1 MTKARARAAD
11 DEGDDL
17 SCPSDPVLACLGP
30 VRPAPRELH
39 CSPAAADGTPACKLF
54 MRGKACKADCA
65 YAHDPPSLRPPC
77 WTFERYGVCPRDVLR
92 EKDPEATP
100 CWFPHTPR
108 EAFASEKPEK
118 QPHLALQCELGVA
131 DRVAARC
138 RDLLGADAVVD
149 AARLNLA
156 RAADCV
162 VFVRSA
168 PDVRRGRKEALS
180 DNEGGFGVFAAARAL
195 ARDPHLLATLKRAYC
210 VSVDGVV
217 SPYTHDAGS
226 ISVAGESRESLL
238 RAVRAAVPELLRG
251 VAALN
256 PARARREGEKKN
268 EKKMLVK
275 ARCFPRWAAPA
286 THAALEPSAE
296 DARWFEPTAKHATHV
311 LDVVCHRNR
320 AVLTLW
326 PAEAVEA
333 PADAAHRRG
342 GGDDAEARDDA
353 ERDAPLSSDWK
364 RVSDVVHDVVHDEF
378 ASNTTDSTVLP
389 YPPLPPPH
397 VATLE
402 YLIAQHCERVKEA
415 RASKKPMS
423 RAYFKLE
430 EAADRAGVPLSSDW
444 QCVDVG
450 AAPGGWTQWIS
461 DRLTAN
467 STERGKDGEDG
478 KDALA
483 SRAGRVW
490 AVDPGNLELR
500 PFPTNVAHVKKKAEL
515 AVADGSV
522 PANDVSLL
530 VCDANGSPE
539 LVTSILLEA
548 KPALRRG
555 AYLVTTFKNF
565 CRGYVEWRRQ
575 MSAARARFTNEGFSE
590 IAFFHS
596 FANCAQ
602 EFTYVA
608 RFTQSDS
615 DDTNAS

>member
-108 EAFASEKPEK
+108 EAFDSQKPEK

-180 DNEGGFGVFAAARAL
+180 DNGFGVFAAARAL
-195 ARDPHLLATLKRAYC
+195 ARDPHLMATLKRAYC
-210 VSVDGVV
+210 VSVDGVA
-217 SPYTHDAGS
+217 SADTHGAGS
-226 ISVAGESRESLL
+226 ISVAGDSRESTL
-238 RAVRAAVPELLRG
+238 RAVNAAVPELLRG
-251 VAALN
+251 VAAG
-256 PARARREGEKKN
+256 ARAGREREEKRKGKIFSL
-268 EKKMLVK
+268 KKMLVK

-286 THAALEPSAE
+286 AYAGIEPSTDD
-296 DARWFEPTAKHATHV
+296 DAMVFEPTAKRPTHV
-311 LDVVCHRNR
+311 LDVVCARNR
-320 AVLTLW
+320 ASLTLW
-326 PAEAVEA
+326 PAEAVETDHLETGREESA
-333 PADAAHRRG
+333 FEKSAKSERRAG
-342 GGDDAEARDDA
+342 GH
-353 ERDAPLSSDWK
+353 PL
-364 RVSDVVHDVVHDEF
+364 VSEDSLSVT
-378 ASNTTDSTVLP
+378 SSTVLP
-389 YPPLPPPH
+389 YPNVPSRST
-397 VATLE
+397 ATLE
-402 YLIAQHCERVKEA
+402 YLIALHCERVKEA
-415 RASKKPMS
+415 RAAKRPMC

-430 EAADRAGVPLSSDW
+430 EAADRARLPLKADW
-444 QCVDVG
+444 KCVDVG
-450 AAPGGWTQWIS
+450 AAPGGWTQWMS
-461 DRLTAN
+461 DRLTRLKSVTCDA
-467 STERGKDGEDG
+467 SPERTDGG
-478 KDALA
+478 
-483 SRAGRVW
+483 GFVW
-490 AVDPGNLELR
+490 AVDPGVLELS
-500 PFPTNVAHVKKKAEL
+500 PFPSNVAHVQKKAEL

-522 PANDVSLL
+522 PARDVSLL

-539 LVTSILLEA
+539 LVSDILLEA
-548 KPALRRG
+548 KPALRPG

-575 MSAARARFTNEGFSE
+575 MTAARARFRREGFE
-590 IAFFHS
+590 EMAFFHS

-608 RFTQSDS
+608 RF
-615 DDTNAS
+615 ASGDESG

>member
-108 EAFASEKPEK
+108 EAFDSQKPEK

-156 RAADCV
+156 RAADCL

-180 DNEGGFGVFAAARAL
+180 DDGFGVFAAARAL
-195 ARDPHLLATLKRAYC
+195 ARDPHLMAALKRAYC
-210 VSVDGVV
+210 VSVDGVA
-217 SPYTHDAGS
+217 SADTHGAGS
-226 ISVAGESRESLL
+226 ISVAGDSRESML
-238 RAVRAAVPELLRG
+238 RAVNAAVPELLRG
-251 VAALN
+251 VAAG
-256 PARARREGEKKN
+256 ARARREREEKRKGKIFSL
-268 EKKMLVK
+268 KKMLVK

-296 DARWFEPTAKHATHV
+296 DARWFEPIAKHATHV

-320 AVLTLW
+320 ATLTLW

-333 PADAAHRRG
+333 PAKRG
-342 GGDDAEARDDA
+342 GEDDAEARENA

-364 RVSDVVHDVVHDEF
+364 RVSDVVHDVVQDEL
-378 ASNTTDSTVLP
+378 ARTPDSTVLP
-389 YPPLPPPH
+389 YPTLPPPH

-430 EAADRAGVPLSSDW
+430 EAADRAGVPVSSGW

-461 DRLTAN
+461 DRLTATA
-467 STERGKDGEDG
+467 TERGKD
-478 KDALA
+478 AFN
-483 SRAGRVW
+483 SAGRVW
-490 AVDPGNLELR
+490 AVDPGDLELR

-548 KPALRRG
+548 KPTLRRG

-575 MSAARARFTNEGFSE
+575 MAAARNRFAREGFE
-590 IAFFHS
+590 ETAFFHS

-608 RFTQSDS
+608 RFAHSNRENEKTD
-615 DDTNAS
+615 A

>member
-108 EAFASEKPEK
+108 EAFDSQKPEK

-156 RAADCV
+156 RAADCLL
-162 VFVRSA
+162 FVRSA

-180 DNEGGFGVFAAARAL
+180 DNGFGVFAAARAL
-195 ARDPHLLATLKRAYC
+195 ARDPHLMATLKRAYC
-210 VSVDGVV
+210 VSVDGVA
-217 SPYTHDAGS
+217 SADTHGAGS
-226 ISVAGESRESLL
+226 ISVAGDSRESTL

-251 VAALN
+251 VAAG
-256 PARARREGEKKN
+256 ARAGREREEKRKGKIFSL
-268 EKKMLVK
+268 KKMLVK

-296 DARWFEPTAKHATHV
+296 DARWFEPKAKHATHV

-320 AVLTLW
+320 ATLTLW

-333 PADAAHRRG
+333 PARRG
-342 GGDDAEARDDA
+342 GEDDAEARENA
-353 ERDAPLSSDWK
+353 ECDAPLSSDWK
-364 RVSDVVHDVVHDEF
+364 RVSDVVHDVVQDEL
-378 ASNTTDSTVLP
+378 ARTTDSTVLP
-389 YPPLPPPH
+389 YPTLPPPH

-415 RASKKPMS
+415 RASKKPMC

-430 EAADRAGVPLSSDW
+430 EAADRAGVPLSSGW

-461 DRLTAN
+461 DRLTATA
-467 STERGKDGEDG
+467 TERGKDTFN
-478 KDALA
+478 
-483 SRAGRVW
+483 SAGRVW
-490 AVDPGNLELR
+490 AVDPGDLELR

-548 KPALRRG
+548 KPTLRNG

-575 MSAARARFTNEGFSE
+575 MSAARTRFANEGFTE
-590 IAFFHS
+590 MAFFHS

-608 RFTQSDS
+608 RFKQ
-615 DDTNAS
+615 

>member
-108 EAFASEKPEK
+108 EAFDSQKPEK

-156 RAADCV
+156 RAADCLL
-162 VFVRSA
+162 FVRSA

-180 DNEGGFGVFAAARAL
+180 DNGFGVFAAARAL
-195 ARDPHLLATLKRAYC
+195 ARDPHLMATLKRAYC
-210 VSVDGVV
+210 VSVDGVA
-217 SPYTHDAGS
+217 SADTHGAGS
-226 ISVAGESRESLL
+226 ISVAGDSRESTL

-251 VAALN
+251 VAAG
-256 PARARREGEKKN
+256 ARAGREREEKRKGKMI

-296 DARWFEPTAKHATHV
+296 DARWFEPIAKHATHV

-320 AVLTLW
+320 ATLTLW

-333 PADAAHRRG
+333 PARRG
-342 GGDDAEARDDA
+342 GEDDAEARENA
-353 ERDAPLSSDWK
+353 ECDAPLSSDWK
-364 RVSDVVHDVVHDEF
+364 RVSDVVHDVVQDEL
-378 ASNTTDSTVLP
+378 ARTTDSTVLP
-389 YPPLPPPH
+389 YPTLPPPH

-415 RASKKPMS
+415 RASKKPMC

-430 EAADRAGVPLSSDW
+430 EAADRAGVPLSSGW

-461 DRLTAN
+461 DRLTATA
-467 STERGKDGEDG
+467 TERGKDTFN
-478 KDALA
+478 
-483 SRAGRVW
+483 SAGRVW
-490 AVDPGNLELR
+490 AVDPGDLELR

-548 KPALRRG
+548 KPTLRNG

-575 MSAARARFTNEGFSE
+575 MSAARTRFANEGFTE
-590 IAFFHS
+590 MAFFHS

-608 RFTQSDS
+608 RFKQ
-615 DDTNAS
+615 

>member
-1 MTKARARAAD
+1 
-11 DEGDDL
+11 
-17 SCPSDPVLACLGP
+17 
-30 VRPAPRELH
+30 
-39 CSPAAADGTPACKLF
+39 
-54 MRGKACKADCA
+54 
-65 YAHDPPSLRPPC
+65 
-77 WTFERYGVCPRDVLR
+77 
-92 EKDPEATP
+92 
-100 CWFPHTPR
+100 
-108 EAFASEKPEK
+108 
-118 QPHLALQCELGVA
+118 
-131 DRVAARC
+131 
-138 RDLLGADAVVD
+138 
-149 AARLNLA
+149 
-156 RAADCV
+156 
-162 VFVRSA
+162 
-168 PDVRRGRKEALS
+168 
-180 DNEGGFGVFAAARAL
+180 
-195 ARDPHLLATLKRAYC
+195 
-210 VSVDGVV
+210 
-217 SPYTHDAGS
+217 
-226 ISVAGESRESLL
+226 
-238 RAVRAAVPELLRG
+238 
-251 VAALN
+251 
-256 PARARREGEKKN
+256 
-268 EKKMLVK
+268 MLVK

-296 DARWFEPTAKHATHV
+296 DARWFEPIAKHATHV

-320 AVLTLW
+320 ATLTLW

-333 PADAAHRRG
+333 PAKRG
-342 GGDDAEARDDA
+342 GGDDAEARENA

-364 RVSDVVHDVVHDEF
+364 RVSDVVHDVVQDEL
-378 ASNTTDSTVLP
+378 ARTTDSTVLP
-389 YPPLPPPH
+389 YPTLPPPH

-461 DRLTAN
+461 DRLTATA
-467 STERGKDGEDG
+467 TERGKDGEDGEDG

-515 AVADGSV
+515 AVTDGSV

-575 MSAARARFTNEGFSE
+575 MSAARTRFANEGFTE
-590 IAFFHS
+590 MAFFHS

-608 RFTQSDS
+608 RFAHSNRENEKTD
-615 DDTNAS
+615 A

>member
-92 EKDPEATP
+92 EKDPDATP

-108 EAFASEKPEK
+108 EAFDSQKPEK

-156 RAADCV
+156 RAADCLL
-162 VFVRSA
+162 FVRSA

-180 DNEGGFGVFAAARAL
+180 DNGFGVFAAARAL
-195 ARDPHLLATLKRAYC
+195 ARDPHLMATLKRAYC
-210 VSVDGVV
+210 VSVDGVA
-217 SPYTHDAGS
+217 SADTHGAGS
-226 ISVAGESRESLL
+226 ISVAGDSRESTL

-251 VAALN
+251 VAAG
-256 PARARREGEKKN
+256 ARAGREREEKRKGKMI

-296 DARWFEPTAKHATHV
+296 DARWFEPIAKHATHV

-320 AVLTLW
+320 ATLTLW

-333 PADAAHRRG
+333 PAKRG
-342 GGDDAEARDDA
+342 GGDDAEARENA

-364 RVSDVVHDVVHDEF
+364 RVSDVVHDVVQDEL
-378 ASNTTDSTVLP
+378 ARTTDSTVLP
-389 YPPLPPPH
+389 YPTLPPPH

-415 RASKKPMS
+415 RASKKPMC

-430 EAADRAGVPLSSDW
+430 EAADRAGVPLSSGW

-461 DRLTAN
+461 DRLTATA
-467 STERGKDGEDG
+467 TERGKDTFN
-478 KDALA
+478 
-483 SRAGRVW
+483 SAGRVW
-490 AVDPGNLELR
+490 AVDPGDLELR

-548 KPALRRG
+548 KPTLRNG

-575 MSAARARFTNEGFSE
+575 MSAARTRFANEGFTE
-590 IAFFHS
+590 MAFFHS

-608 RFTQSDS
+608 RFKQ
-615 DDTNAS
+615 

>member
-108 EAFASEKPEK
+108 EAFDSQKPEK

-156 RAADCV
+156 RAADCLL
-162 VFVRSA
+162 FVRSA

-180 DNEGGFGVFAAARAL
+180 DNGFGVFAAARAL
-195 ARDPHLLATLKRAYC
+195 ARDPHLMATLKRAYC
-210 VSVDGVV
+210 VSVDGVASV
-217 SPYTHDAGS
+217 DTHGAGS
-226 ISVAGESRESLL
+226 ISVAGDSRESTL

-251 VAALN
+251 VAAG
-256 PARARREGEKKN
+256 ARAGREREEKRKGKMI

-296 DARWFEPTAKHATHV
+296 DARWFEPIAKHATHV

-320 AVLTLW
+320 ATLTLW

-333 PADAAHRRG
+333 PARRG
-342 GGDDAEARDDA
+342 GEDDAEARENA

-364 RVSDVVHDVVHDEF
+364 RVSDVVHDVVQDEL
-378 ASNTTDSTVLP
+378 ARTTDSTVLP
-389 YPPLPPPH
+389 YPTLPPPH

-415 RASKKPMS
+415 RASKKPMC

-430 EAADRAGVPLSSDW
+430 EAADRAGVPLSSGW

-461 DRLTAN
+461 DRLTATA
-467 STERGKDGEDG
+467 TERGKDG
-478 KDALA
+478 KDTFN
-483 SRAGRVW
+483 SAGRVW
-490 AVDPGNLELR
+490 AVDPGDLELR

-548 KPALRRG
+548 KPTLRNG

-575 MSAARARFTNEGFSE
+575 MSAARARFANEGFTE
-590 IAFFHS
+590 MAFFHS

-608 RFTQSDS
+608 RFKQ
-615 DDTNAS
+615 

>member
-108 EAFASEKPEK
+108 EAFDSQKPEK

-156 RAADCV
+156 RAADCLL
-162 VFVRSA
+162 FVRSA

-180 DNEGGFGVFAAARAL
+180 DNGFGVFAAARAL
-195 ARDPHLLATLKRAYC
+195 ARDPHLMATLKRAYC
-210 VSVDGVV
+210 VSVDGVA
-217 SPYTHDAGS
+217 SADTHGAGS
-226 ISVAGESRESLL
+226 ISVAGDSRESTL

-251 VAALN
+251 VAAG
-256 PARARREGEKKN
+256 ARAGREREEKRKGKM
-268 EKKMLVK
+268 KKMLVK

-296 DARWFEPTAKHATHV
+296 DARWFEPIAKHATHV

-320 AVLTLW
+320 ATLTLW

-333 PADAAHRRG
+333 PARRG
-342 GGDDAEARDDA
+342 GEDDAEARENA
-353 ERDAPLSSDWK
+353 ECDAPLSSDWK
-364 RVSDVVHDVVHDEF
+364 RVSDVVHDVVQDEL
-378 ASNTTDSTVLP
+378 ARTTDSTVLP
-389 YPPLPPPH
+389 YPTLPPPH

-415 RASKKPMS
+415 RASKKPMC

-430 EAADRAGVPLSSDW
+430 EAADRAGVPLSSGW

-461 DRLTAN
+461 DRLTATA
-467 STERGKDGEDG
+467 TERGKDTFN
-478 KDALA
+478 
-483 SRAGRVW
+483 SAGRVW
-490 AVDPGNLELR
+490 AVDPGDLELR

-548 KPALRRG
+548 KPTLRNG

-575 MSAARARFTNEGFSE
+575 MSAARARFANEGFTE
-590 IAFFHS
+590 MAFFHS

-608 RFTQSDS
+608 RFKQ
-615 DDTNAS
+615 

>member
-1 MTKARARAAD
+1 MTKARARSAD

-108 EAFASEKPEK
+108 EAFDSQKPEK

-156 RAADCV
+156 RAADCLL
-162 VFVRSA
+162 FVRSA

-180 DNEGGFGVFAAARAL
+180 DNGFGVFAAARAL
-195 ARDPHLLATLKRAYC
+195 ARDPHLMATLKRAYC
-210 VSVDGVV
+210 VSVDGVA
-217 SPYTHDAGS
+217 SADTHGAGS
-226 ISVAGESRESLL
+226 ISVAGDSRESTL

-251 VAALN
+251 VAAG
-256 PARARREGEKKN
+256 ARAGREREEKRKGKMI

-296 DARWFEPTAKHATHV
+296 DARWFEPIAKHATHV

-320 AVLTLW
+320 ATLTLW

-333 PADAAHRRG
+333 PARRG
-342 GGDDAEARDDA
+342 GEDDAEARENA
-353 ERDAPLSSDWK
+353 ECDAPLSSDWK
-364 RVSDVVHDVVHDEF
+364 RVSDVVHDVVQDEL
-378 ASNTTDSTVLP
+378 ARTTDSTVLP
-389 YPPLPPPH
+389 YPTLPPPH

-415 RASKKPMS
+415 RASKKPMC

-430 EAADRAGVPLSSDW
+430 EAADRAGVPLSSGW

-461 DRLTAN
+461 DRLTATA
-467 STERGKDGEDG
+467 TERGKDTFN
-478 KDALA
+478 
-483 SRAGRVW
+483 SAGRVW
-490 AVDPGNLELR
+490 AVDPGDLELR

-548 KPALRRG
+548 KPTLRNG

-575 MSAARARFTNEGFSE
+575 MSAARARFANEGFTE
-590 IAFFHS
+590 MAFFHS

-608 RFTQSDS
+608 RFKQ
-615 DDTNAS
+615 

>member
-108 EAFASEKPEK
+108 EAFDSQKPEK

-156 RAADCV
+156 RAADCL

-180 DNEGGFGVFAAARAL
+180 DNGFGVFAAARAL
-195 ARDPHLLATLKRAYC
+195 ARDPHLMATLKRAYC
-210 VSVDGVV
+210 VSVDGVA
-217 SPYTHDAGS
+217 SADTHGAGS
-226 ISVAGESRESLL
+226 ISVAGDSRESTL

-251 VAALN
+251 VAAG
-256 PARARREGEKKN
+256 ARAGREREEKRKGKM
-268 EKKMLVK
+268 KKMLVK

-296 DARWFEPTAKHATHV
+296 DARWFEPIAKHATHV

-320 AVLTLW
+320 ATLTLW

-333 PADAAHRRG
+333 PAKRG
-342 GGDDAEARDDA
+342 GGDDAEARENA

-364 RVSDVVHDVVHDEF
+364 RVSDVVHDVVQDEL
-378 ASNTTDSTVLP
+378 ARTTDSTVLP
-389 YPPLPPPH
+389 YPTLPPPH

-415 RASKKPMS
+415 RASKKPMC

-430 EAADRAGVPLSSDW
+430 EAADRAGVPLSSGW

-461 DRLTAN
+461 DRLTATA
-467 STERGKDGEDG
+467 TERGKDTFN
-478 KDALA
+478 
-483 SRAGRVW
+483 SAGRVW
-490 AVDPGNLELR
+490 AVDPGDLELR

-548 KPALRRG
+548 KPTLRRG

-575 MSAARARFTNEGFSE
+575 MSAARTRFANEGFTE
-590 IAFFHS
+590 MAFFHS

-608 RFTQSDS
+608 RFKQ
-615 DDTNAS
+615 

>member
-108 EAFASEKPEK
+108 EAFDSQKPEK

-156 RAADCV
+156 RAADCLL
-162 VFVRSA
+162 FVRSA

-180 DNEGGFGVFAAARAL
+180 DNGFGVFAAARAL
-195 ARDPHLLATLKRAYC
+195 ARDPHLMATLKRAYC
-210 VSVDGVV
+210 VSVDGVASV
-217 SPYTHDAGS
+217 DTHGAGS
-226 ISVAGESRESLL
+226 ISVAGDSRESTL

-251 VAALN
+251 VAAG
-256 PARARREGEKKN
+256 ARAGREREEKRKGKM
-268 EKKMLVK
+268 KKMLVK

-296 DARWFEPTAKHATHV
+296 DARWFEPIAKHATHV

-320 AVLTLW
+320 ATLTLW

-333 PADAAHRRG
+333 PARRG
-342 GGDDAEARDDA
+342 GEDDAEARENA

-364 RVSDVVHDVVHDEF
+364 RVSDVVHDVVQDEL
-378 ASNTTDSTVLP
+378 ARTTDSTVLP
-389 YPPLPPPH
+389 YPTLPPPH

-415 RASKKPMS
+415 RASKKPMC

-430 EAADRAGVPLSSDW
+430 EAADRAGVPLSSGW

-461 DRLTAN
+461 DRLTATA
-467 STERGKDGEDG
+467 TERGKDG
-478 KDALA
+478 KDTFN
-483 SRAGRVW
+483 SAGRVW
-490 AVDPGNLELR
+490 AVDPGDLELR

-548 KPALRRG
+548 KPTLRNG

-575 MSAARARFTNEGFSE
+575 MSAARARFANEGFTE
-590 IAFFHS
+590 MAFFHS

-608 RFTQSDS
+608 RFKQ
-615 DDTNAS
+615 

>member
-108 EAFASEKPEK
+108 EAFDSQKPEK

-156 RAADCV
+156 RAADCLL
-162 VFVRSA
+162 FVRSA

-180 DNEGGFGVFAAARAL
+180 DNGFGVFAAARAL
-195 ARDPHLLATLKRAYC
+195 ARDPHLMATLKRAYC
-210 VSVDGVV
+210 VSVDGVA
-217 SPYTHDAGS
+217 SADTHGAGS
-226 ISVAGESRESLL
+226 ISVAGDSRESTL

-251 VAALN
+251 VAAG
-256 PARARREGEKKN
+256 ARAGREREEKRKGKM
-268 EKKMLVK
+268 KKMLVK

-296 DARWFEPTAKHATHV
+296 DARWFEPIAKHATHV

-320 AVLTLW
+320 ATLTLW

-333 PADAAHRRG
+333 PAKRG
-342 GGDDAEARDDA
+342 GGDDAEARENA

-364 RVSDVVHDVVHDEF
+364 RVSDVVHDVVQDEL
-378 ASNTTDSTVLP
+378 ARTPNSTVLP
-389 YPPLPPPH
+389 YPTLPPPH

-415 RASKKPMS
+415 RASKKPMC

-430 EAADRAGVPLSSDW
+430 EAADRAGVPLSSGW

-461 DRLTAN
+461 DRLTATA
-467 STERGKDGEDG
+467 TERGKDTFN
-478 KDALA
+478 
-483 SRAGRVW
+483 SAGRVW
-490 AVDPGNLELR
+490 AVDPGDLELR

-548 KPALRRG
+548 KPTLRNG

-575 MSAARARFTNEGFSE
+575 MSAARARFANEGFTE
-590 IAFFHS
+590 MAFFHS

-608 RFTQSDS
+608 RFKQ
-615 DDTNAS
+615 

>member
-108 EAFASEKPEK
+108 EAFDSQKPEK

-156 RAADCV
+156 RAADCLL
-162 VFVRSA
+162 FVRSA

-180 DNEGGFGVFAAARAL
+180 DNGFGVFAAARAL
-195 ARDPHLLATLKRAYC
+195 ARDPHLMATLKRAYC
-210 VSVDGVV
+210 VSVDGVA
-217 SPYTHDAGS
+217 SADTHGAGS
-226 ISVAGESRESLL
+226 ISVAGDSRESTL

-251 VAALN
+251 VAAG
-256 PARARREGEKKN
+256 ARAGREREEKRKGKMI

-296 DARWFEPTAKHATHV
+296 DARWFEPIAKHATHV

-320 AVLTLW
+320 ATLTLW

-333 PADAAHRRG
+333 PAKRG
-342 GGDDAEARDDA
+342 GGDDAEARENA

-364 RVSDVVHDVVHDEF
+364 RVSDVVHDVVQDEL
-378 ASNTTDSTVLP
+378 ARTTDSTVLP
-389 YPPLPPPH
+389 YPTLPPPH

-415 RASKKPMS
+415 RASKKPMC

-430 EAADRAGVPLSSDW
+430 EAADRAGVPLSSGW

-461 DRLTAN
+461 DRLTATA
-467 STERGKDGEDG
+467 TERGKDTFN
-478 KDALA
+478 
-483 SRAGRVW
+483 SAGRVW
-490 AVDPGNLELR
+490 AVDPGDLELR

-548 KPALRRG
+548 KPTLRNG

-575 MSAARARFTNEGFSE
+575 MSAARARFANEGFTE
-590 IAFFHS
+590 MAFFHS

-608 RFTQSDS
+608 RFKQ
-615 DDTNAS
+615 

>member
-108 EAFASEKPEK
+108 EAFDSQKPEK

-156 RAADCV
+156 RAADCLL
-162 VFVRSA
+162 FVRSA

-180 DNEGGFGVFAAARAL
+180 DNGFGVFAAARAL
-195 ARDPHLLATLKRAYC
+195 ARDPHLMATLKRAYC
-210 VSVDGVV
+210 VSVDGVA
-217 SPYTHDAGS
+217 SADTHGAGS
-226 ISVAGESRESLL
+226 ISVAGDSRESTL

-251 VAALN
+251 VAAG
-256 PARARREGEKKN
+256 ARAGREREEKRKGKMI

-296 DARWFEPTAKHATHV
+296 DARWFEPIAKHATHV

-320 AVLTLW
+320 ATLTLW

-333 PADAAHRRG
+333 PAKRG
-342 GGDDAEARDDA
+342 GGDDAEARENA

-364 RVSDVVHDVVHDEF
+364 RVSDVVHDVVQDEL
-378 ASNTTDSTVLP
+378 ARTTDSTVLP
-389 YPPLPPPH
+389 YPTLPPPH

-415 RASKKPMS
+415 RASKKPMC

-430 EAADRAGVPLSSDW
+430 EAADRAGVPLSSGW

-461 DRLTAN
+461 DRLTATA
-467 STERGKDGEDG
+467 TERGKDTFN
-478 KDALA
+478 
-483 SRAGRVW
+483 SAGRVW
-490 AVDPGNLELR
+490 AVDPGDLELR

-548 KPALRRG
+548 KPTLRRG

-575 MSAARARFTNEGFSE
+575 MSAARTRFANEGFTE
-590 IAFFHS
+590 MAFFHS

-608 RFTQSDS
+608 RFKQ
-615 DDTNAS
+615 

>member
-108 EAFASEKPEK
+108 EAFDSQKPEK

-156 RAADCV
+156 RAADCLL
-162 VFVRSA
+162 FVRSA

-180 DNEGGFGVFAAARAL
+180 DNGFGVFAAARAL
-195 ARDPHLLATLKRAYC
+195 ARDPHLMATLKRAYC
-210 VSVDGVV
+210 VSVDGVA
-217 SPYTHDAGS
+217 SADTHGAGS
-226 ISVAGESRESLL
+226 ISVAGDSRESTL

-251 VAALN
+251 VAAG
-256 PARARREGEKKN
+256 ARAGREREEKRKGKM
-268 EKKMLVK
+268 KKMLVK

-296 DARWFEPTAKHATHV
+296 DARWFEPIAKHATHV

-320 AVLTLW
+320 ATLTLW

-333 PADAAHRRG
+333 PARRG
-342 GGDDAEARDDA
+342 GEDDAEARENA
-353 ERDAPLSSDWK
+353 ECDAPLSSDWK
-364 RVSDVVHDVVHDEF
+364 RVSDVVHDVVQDEL
-378 ASNTTDSTVLP
+378 ARTPNSTVLP
-389 YPPLPPPH
+389 YPTLPPPH

-415 RASKKPMS
+415 RASKKPMC

-430 EAADRAGVPLSSDW
+430 EAADRAGVPLSSGW

-461 DRLTAN
+461 DRLPATA
-467 STERGKDGEDG
+467 TERGKD
-478 KDALA
+478 AFN
-483 SRAGRVW
+483 SAGRVW
-490 AVDPGNLELR
+490 AVDPGDLELR

-548 KPALRRG
+548 KPTLRNG

-575 MSAARARFTNEGFSE
+575 MSAARTRFANEGFTE
-590 IAFFHS
+590 MAFFHS

-608 RFTQSDS
+608 RFKQ
-615 DDTNAS
+615 

>member
-92 EKDPEATP
+92 EKDPDATP

-108 EAFASEKPEK
+108 EAFDAEKPEK

-156 RAADCV
+156 RAADCL

-180 DNEGGFGVFAAARAL
+180 DNGFGVFAAARAL
-195 ARDPHLLATLKRAYC
+195 ARDPHLMATLKRAYC
-210 VSVDGVV
+210 VSVDGVA
-217 SPYTHDAGS
+217 SADTHGAGS
-226 ISVAGESRESLL
+226 ISVAGDSRESML
-238 RAVRAAVPELLRG
+238 RAVTPSPSCSAASRPGAR
-251 VAALN
+251 
-256 PARARREGEKKN
+256 RARTKRN
-268 EKKMLVK
+268 EKGKFFTKKCFVK
-275 ARCFPRWAAPA
+275 ARCFLVGRARRRA
-286 THAALEPSAE
+286 AALEPSAE
-296 DARWFEPTAKHATHV
+296 DARWFEPIAKHATHV

-320 AVLTLW
+320 ATSRCG
-326 PAEAVEA
+326 PRSREA
-333 PADAAHRRG
+333 PASAG
-342 GGDDAEARDDA
+342 GEGRAEARETRTRRPA
-353 ERDAPLSSDWK
+353 FFDWK
-364 RVSDVVHDVVHDEF
+364 RVSDVVHDVVHDERRLARPIRRSF
-378 ASNTTDSTVLP
+378 RIRRCLHRTSRRWSISSRSTAS
-389 YPPLPPPH
+389 
-397 VATLE
+397 A
-402 YLIAQHCERVKEA
+402 RKEA

-430 EAADRAGVPLSSDW
+430 EAADRAGVPLSSGW

-461 DRLTAN
+461 DRLTATA
-467 STERGKDGEDG
+467 TERGKD
-478 KDALA
+478 AFN
-483 SRAGRVW
+483 SAGRVW
-490 AVDPGNLELR
+490 AVDPGDLELR

-515 AVADGSV
+515 AVTDGSV

-548 KPALRRG
+548 KPTLRRG

-575 MSAARARFTNEGFSE
+575 MSAARARFANEGFTE
-590 IAFFHS
+590 MAFFHS

-608 RFTQSDS
+608 RFAHSNRENEKTD
-615 DDTNAS
+615 A

>member
-92 EKDPEATP
+92 EKDPDATP

-108 EAFASEKPEK
+108 EAFDSQKPEK

-156 RAADCV
+156 RAADCL

-180 DNEGGFGVFAAARAL
+180 DNGFGVFAAARAL
-195 ARDPHLLATLKRAYC
+195 ARDPHLMATLKRAYC
-210 VSVDGVV
+210 VSVDGVA
-217 SPYTHDAGS
+217 SADTHGAGS
-226 ISVAGESRESLL
+226 ISVAGDSRESTL

-251 VAALN
+251 VAAG
-256 PARARREGEKKN
+256 ARAGREREEKRKGKMI

-296 DARWFEPTAKHATHV
+296 DARWFEPIAKHATHV

-320 AVLTLW
+320 ATLTLW

-333 PADAAHRRG
+333 PAKRG
-342 GGDDAEARDDA
+342 GGDDAEARENA

-364 RVSDVVHDVVHDEF
+364 RVSDVVHDVVQDEL
-378 ASNTTDSTVLP
+378 ARTTDSTVLP
-389 YPPLPPPH
+389 YPTLPPPH

-415 RASKKPMS
+415 RASKKPMC

-430 EAADRAGVPLSSDW
+430 EAADRAGVPLSSGW

-461 DRLTAN
+461 DRLTATA
-467 STERGKDGEDG
+467 TERGKDTFN
-478 KDALA
+478 
-483 SRAGRVW
+483 SAGRVW
-490 AVDPGNLELR
+490 AVDPGDLELR

-548 KPALRRG
+548 KPTLRRG

-575 MSAARARFTNEGFSE
+575 MSAARTRFANEGFTE
-590 IAFFHS
+590 MAFFHS

-608 RFTQSDS
+608 RFKQ
-615 DDTNAS
+615 